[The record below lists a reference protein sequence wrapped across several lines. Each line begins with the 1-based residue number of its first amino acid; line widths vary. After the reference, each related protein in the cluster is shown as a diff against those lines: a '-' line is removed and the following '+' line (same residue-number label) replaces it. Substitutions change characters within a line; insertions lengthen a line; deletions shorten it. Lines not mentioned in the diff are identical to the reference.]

1 MNECVFRRDV
11 QLRNHTLDI
20 IITSSTFFT
29 YVLKKKMRIACQPVA
44 FKIWSMQLVL
54 LEQEI

>member
-20 IITSSTFFT
+20 IITSPTFFT
-29 YVLKKKMRIACQPVA
+29 YVLKKKQIACQPVC